1 MGSVRLLVNQAE
13 AAAMLG
19 MSVNTFKR
27 QVRPYI
33 GRVEANGMRFPV
45 TELQKWIDR
54 ETLAPIT

>member
-1 MGSVRLLVNQAE
+1 MSQRLLVNQAE

-33 GRVEANGMRFPV
+33 RRVEVQGMRFPV
-45 TELQKWIDR
+45 SELTKWVDSR
-54 ETLAPIT
+54 AESP